1 MVREIMEKIEKI
13 GLQKDF
19 VFGTGSGCSSECSD

>member
-1 MVREIMEKIEKI
+1 MEKIEKI